1 MTGDRPS
8 SSIPGRPI
16 LGSESLPIASEPCAR
31 LLIRRL
37 AQQTA
42 LAEFAQS
49 ALDATE
55 LEPLQAEAR
64 ALVHRVAPT
73 VGSTL
78 VEALPGADAD
88 DAVFA
93 ASVAGML
100 GAASG
105 KLDAAE
111 ARDHA
116 ALHDPLTG
124 LANRSL
130 ILDHLHLALARATRQ
145 GTLTAVLF
153 LDLDQFKRV
162 NDTLGHAA
170 GDELLIRVARRLGR
184 AVRPSDTLGRW
195 GGDEFV
201 VICEDLERVSD
212 GSAIVHRV
220 AAAFDLPFEVNGT
233 LFSVG
238 ASIGVALSGGG
249 GDQPAA
255 LIHGAD
261 LAMYRAKRGGADQ
274 ERAGNE
280 VPVFPAGEWRPK
292 LERVTGRLYDLL
304 AAIEVDESAAPR

>member
-1 MTGDRPS
+1 MRTMAGNRRS
-8 SSIPGRPI
+8 SSSPGRPT
-16 LGSESLPIASEPCAR
+16 LGREPLPLDSEPSAP
-31 LLIRRL
+31 LLRRRL

-42 LAEFAQS
+42 LAGFAQS

-55 LEPLQAEAR
+55 LEPLQAEAL
-64 ALVHRVAPT
+64 ALIHRVAPT
-73 VGSTL
+73 VGS
-78 VEALPGADAD
+78 GHADAD

-111 ARDHA
+111 VRDHA

-184 AVRPSDTLGRW
+184 AVRPADTLGRW

-201 VICEDLERVSD
+201 VVCEDLERVSD

-220 AAAFDLPFEVNGT
+220 AAAFDLPFEINGT
-233 LFSVG
+233 LLSVG

-261 LAMYRAKRGGADQ
+261 LAMYRAKRGDADQ
-274 ERAGNE
+274 ERADDE
-280 VPVFPAGEWRPK
+280 MPAVPAGDWRPK
-292 LERVTGRLYDLL
+292 LERITGQLHDLL
-304 AAIEVDESAAPR
+304 ATIEVDEPASPR